1 MIRFEEKPCLFDG
14 ISIDI
19 TDYFVHFETVSLWNQ
34 WNEFEMACQLIMNLR
49 GDAQTILRFL
59 KRPQLYDYDCLKNVL
74 IQRFNPKERVAYFK
88 FQLRVCSLKEN
99 ETISDFGQRFKILA
113 HKAYPDNFSDLD
125 SYFTDL
131 FTSCLNI
138 EMAKF
143 VTFKHPHSL
152 DEALSLAIEYE
163 AVHFSGDREIID
175 ETESLD
181 CCKTVH
187 NSFEILINILRRRL
201 RSRRKRKPK
210 RCFKCHQL
218 GHVRSKCPNMSFRV
232 HARDER
238 SADIQVKL
246 SEIGGMSKND
256 LNHNFCS
263 SDCVTL
269 V

>member
-34 WNEFEMACQLIMNLR
+34 KNEFEMACQLIMNLR
-49 GDAQTILRFL
+49 GDALTILRFL

-99 ETISDFGQRFKILA
+99 ETISEFGQRFKILA
-113 HKAYPDNFSDLD
+113 HKAYPDNFSDFD

-138 EMAKF
+138 DMAKF

-152 DEALSLAIEYE
+152 DEALSLAFEYE
-163 AVHFSGDREIID
+163 AVHFSGDPETTD
-175 ETESLD
+175 ESESSV
-181 CCKTVH
+181 CCNTVH
-187 NSFEILINILRRRL
+187 KNFETLISILRRRL
-201 RSRRKRKPK
+201 RSRRKRKLK
-210 RCFKCHQL
+210 RCFKCHQS
-218 GHVRSKCPNMSFRV
+218 GHVRSKCPNMSIKA
-232 HARDER
+232 HAIVER
-238 SADIQVKL
+238 SADSQVNV
-246 SEIGGMSKND
+246 SEIGGMLRND
-256 LNHNFCS
+256 HYS

>member
-19 TDYFVHFETVSLWNQ
+19 TDYFVHFQTVSLWNQ
-34 WNEFEMACQLIMNLR
+34 WNEFEMACQLIMNSVR

-59 KRPQLYDYDCLKNVL
+59 KRPQLYDYYCLKNVL

-99 ETISDFGQRFKILA
+99 ETISEFGQRFKILA
-113 HKAYPDNFSDLD
+113 HKAYLDNFSDLD
-125 SYFTDL
+125 EYFTDL

-152 DEALSLAIEYE
+152 DEALLLAIEYE
-163 AVHFSGDREIID
+163 AVHFSGDPETTD
-175 ETESLD
+175 ESESLD

-187 NSFEILINILRRRL
+187 NSFEILINILI
-201 RSRRKRKPK
+201 KHKPK
-210 RCFKCHQL
+210 RCFKCHQS
-218 GHVRSKCPNMSFRV
+218 GHVRSKCPNMSIKV

-238 SADIQVKL
+238 SADSQVKL
-246 SEIGGMSKND
+246 SEIGGMLRNG
-256 LNHNFCS
+256 HCS
-263 SDCVTL
+263 SDCVTF